1 MKILYRTAVILL
13 ISLNIPLAGAL
24 AKTGTMPGGRIVAVD
39 VYRVSKPSNVPVMLE
54 YPARLKST
62 QKIQIVARVTGI
74 LVKKFYT
81 EGKFVRK
88 GDLLYKIEPGSY
100 RAAVDGARAQLQMAK
115 ARLNKA
121 ARDWNR
127 IKAMYA
133 DNIASQLQR
142 DASLSAYEIAKAGI
156 INAKATL
163 KIAAIKLS
171 YTDVRATINGI
182 TGLKSADVG
191 SLATNGTPLVGITK
205 VNPIYAEFSIP
216 DINIIREKYYIKN
229 GRWEKAADGKI
240 KAVIKINGKQYNKEG
255 FVNFVDAD
263 IDPGTSTVKA
273 RAIFQNPS
281 RYLMPGE
288 FVRILLH
295 GFFRK
300 DAIMIPQKAVLQ
312 NPLGAMVFVADKGK
326 VQIRPVKLGETS
338 GQYYIIERGLKEGD
352 LVIVDNFFRVRPGT
366 SVKIDKT
373 INAKRQ

>member
-1 MKILYRTAVILL
+1 MKILYKTVVILL
-13 ISLNIPLAGAL
+13 ISLNIPLAAAL
-24 AKTGTMPGGRIVAVD
+24 AKTGTMPAGRIVAVD
-39 VYRVSKPSNVPVMLE
+39 VYKVSRPSNVPVMLE

-62 QKIQIVARVTGI
+62 QKVQIAARVTGI
-74 LVKKFYT
+74 LIKKFYT

-100 RAAVDGARAQLQMAK
+100 KAAVDGARAQLQMAK

-133 DNIASQLQR
+133 DNTASQLQR

-156 INAKATL
+156 INAEATL
-163 KIAAIKLS
+163 KIATINLN
-171 YTDVRATINGI
+171 YTDVRATISGI
-182 TGLKSADVG
+182 TGLESADVG
-191 SLATNGTPLVGITK
+191 SLVTNGTPLVRITK

-216 DINIIREKYYIKN
+216 DINIIREKYYIKS

-240 KAVIKINGKQYNKEG
+240 KAIIKINGKPYNKEG

-288 FVRILLH
+288 FVRIILH

-300 DAIMIPQKAVLQ
+300 DAVMIPQKAVLQ
-312 NPLGAMVFVADKGK
+312 NPLGTMVFVVNKGK
-326 VQIRPVKLGETS
+326 AQIRPVKLGETS
-338 GQYYIIERGLKEGD
+338 GQYYIIESGLKEGN
-352 LVIVDNFFRVRPGT
+352 LVIVDNFFRVRPGAP
-366 SVKIDKT
+366 VKIDKT
-373 INAKRQ
+373 INAKR

>member
-1 MKILYRTAVILL
+1 MKILYKAAVILL

-24 AKTGTMPGGRIVAVD
+24 AKTRRAPAGRIVAVD
-39 VYRVSKPSNVPVMLE
+39 VYRVSKPSNIPVILE

-62 QKIQIVARVTGI
+62 QKVQIAARVTGI

-88 GDLLYKIEPGSY
+88 GDLLYKIESDSY
-100 RAAVDGARAQLQMAK
+100 QAAVDGARAQLQMAK

-121 ARDWNR
+121 ARDWSR

-133 DNIASQLQR
+133 DNTASQLQR

-163 KIAAIKLS
+163 KIAMINLN

-191 SLATNGTPLVGITK
+191 SLVTNGTPLVRITK
-205 VNPIYAEFSIP
+205 VNPIYAVFSIP

-229 GRWEKAADGKI
+229 GRWEKAADGRI
-240 KAVIKINGKQYNKEG
+240 KAIIKINGKQYNKKG
-255 FVNFVDAD
+255 FINFVDTN
-263 IDPGTSTVKA
+263 INPETSTVKA

-288 FVRILLH
+288 FVRIMLH
-295 GFFRK
+295 GVFRK
-300 DAIMIPQKAVLQ
+300 NAIMIPQKAVLQ
-312 NPLGAMVFVADKGK
+312 NPLGTMVFVVNKGK
-326 VQIRPVKLGETS
+326 AQIRPVKLGETS
-338 GQYYIIERGLKEGD
+338 GQYYIIESGLKEGD
-352 LVIVDNFFRVRPGT
+352 LVIVDNFFRVRPGIP
-366 SVKIDKT
+366 VKIDKT
-373 INAKRQ
+373 INAKR